1 MTEIADEE
9 LSALRDQAAK
19 VDAMAAQIEALNA
32 GAAEAETAKNALAA
46 AQTNEREATEAARS
60 AIIAANPLIPADLI
74 TGDSIGQI
82 NQSLAAAQAIVN
94 RLTEAAKAA
103 PRQPFGFPMGGA
115 QRQPPDTA
123 SMSPHQKIAWGIE
136 HERDQHVA

>member
-9 LSALRDQAAK
+9 LAALQAKAALADQLGPQ
-19 VDAMAAQIEALNA
+19 VEQLTAQ
-32 GAAEAETAKNALAA
+32 AAEAETTKNALAE
-46 AQTNEREATEAARS
+46 AQTNAREATEAARS

-94 RLTEAAKAA
+94 RLAEAAKAA

-123 SMSPHQKIAWGIE
+123 NMTPHQKIAWGIE
-136 HERDQHVA
+136 HEREQHSA